1 MHNKAI
7 QNITNQFITA
17 IEKGTINGTWQRP
30 WQVGLNGMPHNPV
43 SDKPFTGT
51 NALILLMSGGGHWA
65 TYKQWKTIGA
75 QVEKGE
81 RSTSVLRPVIIKD
94 KDNPELSKLIGFQG
108 YSVFSADQVS
118 GYTPETFEKPSIDFI
133 DQDNVEQFVGA
144 TKATI
149 EHDPNGASGA
159 FYSPSK
165 DLINMPEKPLFH
177 SPTDYYSTL
186 LHELAHWSG
195 HKSRLDRE
203 LNTSRF
209 GDEAY
214 GFEELIAEFTSTFL
228 CAHLGVHQGF
238 RDNHAKYLKS
248 WLRVLKN
255 DSKALT
261 AAASKAEQAYKFI
274 CKFSETSAKEKA
286 KVA

>member
-94 KDNPELSKLIGFQG
+94 KDYPELNKLIGFQG

-118 GYTPETFEKPSIDFI
+118 GYTAETFEKPSIEFI

-144 TKATI
+144 TKAII

-214 GFEELIAEFTSTFL
+214 GFEELVAEFTSTFL

-274 CKFSETSAKEKA
+274 CKFSETSSQE

>member
-1 MHNKAI
+1 MHNKAL

-108 YSVFSADQVS
+108 YSVFSSDQVS

-214 GFEELIAEFTSTFL
+214 GFEELVAEFTSTFL
-228 CAHLGVHQGF
+228 CARLGVHQGF

-274 CKFSETSAKEKA
+274 CKFSETSSQE